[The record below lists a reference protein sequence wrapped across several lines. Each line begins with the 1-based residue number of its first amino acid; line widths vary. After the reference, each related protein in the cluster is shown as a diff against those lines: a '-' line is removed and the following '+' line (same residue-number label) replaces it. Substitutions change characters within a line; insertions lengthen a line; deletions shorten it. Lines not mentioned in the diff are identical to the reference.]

1 MNNTAVDFVLTI
13 PIGSSAHRSA
23 QELCQQQTNPD
34 TAKQVYL
41 NALAVHAVNFYFQC
55 LEIETDLAASDI
67 WNPAVQRFMNVA
79 DLDVKNI
86 GKLECRWVA
95 PGEDFVSIPAE
106 VRSDRIGYVVVEMAE
121 SLKEAKLL
129 GFVENADREQVA
141 VSELESIENLLKYLD
156 TFQPVNLSQW
166 FYNVV
171 EPAWETM
178 ENLFDSGP
186 KLQWAFRSP
195 QVLETPAS
203 KSATLAPKR
212 GKILNLERGE
222 ERVALVVGLS
232 KTDESE
238 IDISVEVYPTN
249 GQKNLPHD
257 LQLMILDEEGET
269 LMQARANKTDNLLF
283 EFNGEPG
290 EHFSVKVVLGDFSVT
305 ENFLI

>member
-23 QELCQQQTNPD
+23 QELCQQQTNPH

-67 WNPAVQRFMNVA
+67 WNPAVQRFMDVA
-79 DLDVKNI
+79 DLDVKDI

-95 PGEDFVSIPAE
+95 PGQDFVSIPAE
-106 VRSDRIGYVVVEMAE
+106 VRSDRIGYVVLEMAE

-129 GFVENADREQVA
+129 GFVKNADREKVA
-141 VSELESIENLLKYLD
+141 VSELQSIDNLLEYLD

-171 EPAWETM
+171 EPAWETV

-195 QVLETPAS
+195 QLLEAPAS
-203 KSATLAPKR
+203 KSATLPPKR

-222 ERVALVVGLS
+222 EQVALVVGLS
-232 KTDESE
+232 KIDESE

-257 LQLMILDEEGET
+257 LQLIVLDDEGKT
-269 LMQARANKTDNLLF
+269 LMLARANKTDNLLF
-283 EFNGEPG
+283 EMSGEPG